1 MMHREHSALDSR
13 LRENDDKGKGALL
26 MTLAALLL
34 TPPSLAF
41 ATPQLDPRLCQA
53 LVKHVPSA
61 DVAYRAGVDVHGK
74 AVAPADLPDSP
85 QIRLPEVVTIPLTA
99 DLATLL
105 NLPAAKMPFKT
116 GADTAVA
123 LGSLTLEGDRVLY
136 NGQPLTGDQQD
147 NLSVLCLQPDGRA
160 LPPPQDLRQPAKS
173 EK

>member
-1 MMHREHSALDSR
+1 MMSSLKHVMAL
-13 LRENDDKGKGALL
+13 
-26 MTLAALLL
+26 TTLLL
-34 TPPSLAF
+34 ASPALAH
-41 ATPQLDPRLCQA
+41 AAPQIDPRFCQA
-53 LVKHVPSA
+53 LVKHTPSA

-74 AVAPADLPDSP
+74 AVTPADLPDSP
-85 QIRLPEVVTIPLTA
+85 PIKLPEVITIPLTA
-99 DLATLL
+99 DLTTLL

-160 LPPPQDLRQPAKS
+160 IPPPQDLRQPAKS